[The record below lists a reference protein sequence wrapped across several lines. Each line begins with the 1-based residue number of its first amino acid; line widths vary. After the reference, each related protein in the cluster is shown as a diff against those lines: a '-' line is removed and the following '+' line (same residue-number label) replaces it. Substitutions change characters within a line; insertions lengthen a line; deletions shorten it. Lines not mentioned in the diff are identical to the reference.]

1 MKVLELGSRT
11 PCEFLQPGVLESIK
25 AKLPACFKSQNSI
38 ILPTTY
44 YTILAGPTF
53 QSLLRRRSSFQ
64 VHLHTRAVEYSI
76 ASQLHK
82 LAMSSFNRFQH
93 SCAYTAHRGTPRSR
107 SVDLDPTPSCR
118 DCRPPW
124 CKMCLQFNKAQV
136 EVAIAQNTANEGFH
150 DRDITFSNN
159 LELVTYK
166 AEGKC
171 KRLHKAWHSNVFDR
185 RPLPE
190 GQDCTV
196 AGASCIRINSAGRS
210 WQRRL
215 LSPAN

>member
-1 MKVLELGSRT
+1 
-11 PCEFLQPGVLESIK
+11 
-25 AKLPACFKSQNSI
+25 
-38 ILPTTY
+38 
-44 YTILAGPTF
+44 
-53 QSLLRRRSSFQ
+53 
-64 VHLHTRAVEYSI
+64 
-76 ASQLHK
+76 
-82 LAMSSFNRFQH
+82 MSSFNRFQH

-210 WQRRL
+210 WQLRL
-215 LSPAN
+215 LSPANWSGHTSAAINAVKCTPVIVVYHKLQVLCSPSPISTLYGLRKWASRHVVTGRTSCTALS